1 MGPHAK
7 NLYHVFFLENLV
19 DEAMLDVDS
28 AGYGAFEVPDQCL
41 VGRRSSERVDGEN
54 AYSRTTGQLTPPMS

>member
-7 NLYHVFFLENLV
+7 DLDHVSFLQNLV

-28 AGYGAFEVPDQCL
+28 AGYGAFEVPDQRF
-41 VGRRSSERVDGEN
+41 VGRWSSGATGSDLIATVDCHSSG
-54 AYSRTTGQLTPPMS
+54 SL